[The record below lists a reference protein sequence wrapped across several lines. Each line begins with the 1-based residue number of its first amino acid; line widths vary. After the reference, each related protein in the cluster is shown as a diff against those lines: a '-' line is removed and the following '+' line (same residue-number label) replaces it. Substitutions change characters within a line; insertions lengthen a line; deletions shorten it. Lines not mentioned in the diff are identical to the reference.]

1 MSAKRKILFIST
13 LALGLLTLMVVVLVT
28 LSFRDYGIASAKEKS
43 KLTAELVRDALTA
56 HMINGVMDKRE
67 YFLDKI
73 TRSENVKKMWLV
85 RAPSVEA
92 QFGPSLYGE
101 SMRDAIDR
109 KVLEEGKASEILKES
124 AKEVTLRVT
133 IPYIAD
139 SKGLPNCLSC
149 HEAKEGEV
157 LGAISMIF
165 DIDSFRSTGLSTTL
179 KILAAATAL
188 LLLTVYLVG
197 RLITPYTELFE
208 AFRKSL
214 HHAQEGDFTHKVS
227 TPLKDEM
234 GELAKWLNS
243 LTEKLHQV
251 VSDIDRRISI
261 LIAYN
266 KNQYN
271 SNPLIRTKEI
281 IGELADVYKFR
292 RNIEL
297 LDKKEEVYD
306 NITAIFLYK
315 LNLKRFTIIQVQNG
329 IEELIYP
336 RNEEEAGST
345 LLQFSAQYV
354 HAIPL
359 YRDSANNLFSGY
371 MPKENEYYI
380 NASFAISPSVL
391 WQLSFAFDQYKE
403 YERAKN
409 LVSVIYNY
417 LDAAKAILHTRMLM
431 EMLKESSLRDP
442 LTGLYNRKFLE
453 EYIESATHQALRSKT
468 TYAILMIDVDFFKM
482 VNDTYGHDVGDQVI
496 SGLSNIIQNTIRE
509 ADLAVRFGGEEFIV
523 LLYNSAPEGAER
535 VAQKIRSRF
544 SEMVFEVN
552 HERFSKTLSVGISMF
567 PEDGPTVWRVI
578 KFADIALYKAKESGR
593 NQVVRFHSSMLP
605 DGFNY

>member
-214 HHAQEGDFTHKVS
+214 HHAEEGDFTHKVS

-359 YRDSANNLFSGY
+359 YRDSANNVFSGY

>member
-28 LSFRDYGIASAKEKS
+28 LSFRDYGIATAKEKS
-43 KLTAELVRDALTA
+43 KLIAELVRDALTA

-109 KVLEEGKASEILKES
+109 KVLEEGKALEILKES

-214 HHAQEGDFTHKVS
+214 HHAEEGDFTHKVS

-336 RNEEEAGST
+336 RDEEEAGST

-359 YRDSANNLFSGY
+359 YRDSANNVFSGY

-535 VAQKIRSRF
+535 VAQKIKSRF

>member
-214 HHAQEGDFTHKVS
+214 HHAEEGDFTHKVS
-227 TPLKDEM
+227 TPLKDEL

-336 RNEEEAGST
+336 RDEEEAGST

-359 YRDSANNLFSGY
+359 YRDSANNVFSGY

-535 VAQKIRSRF
+535 VAQKIKSRF

-567 PEDGPTVWRVI
+567 PEDGPTVWRAI

>member
-214 HHAQEGDFTHKVS
+214 HHAEEGDFTHKVS

-336 RNEEEAGST
+336 RDEEEAGST

-359 YRDSANNLFSGY
+359 YRDSANNVFSGY

-535 VAQKIRSRF
+535 VAQKIKSRF

>member
-214 HHAQEGDFTHKVS
+214 HHAEEGDFTHKVS

-315 LNLKRFTIIQVQNG
+315 LNLKRFTILQVQNG
-329 IEELIYP
+329 IEELVYP
-336 RNEEEAGST
+336 RDEEEAGST

-359 YRDSANNLFSGY
+359 YRDSANNVFSGY

-535 VAQKIRSRF
+535 VAQKIKSRF

-567 PEDGPTVWRVI
+567 PEDGPTVWRAI

>member
-28 LSFRDYGIASAKEKS
+28 LSFRDYGIATAKEKS

-214 HHAQEGDFTHKVS
+214 HHAEEGDFTHKVS

-315 LNLKRFTIIQVQNG
+315 LNLKRFTILQVQNG
-329 IEELIYP
+329 IEELVYP
-336 RNEEEAGST
+336 RDEEEAGST

-359 YRDSANNLFSGY
+359 YRDSANNVFSGY

-535 VAQKIRSRF
+535 VAQKIKSRF

-567 PEDGPTVWRVI
+567 PEDGPTVWRAI

>member
-214 HHAQEGDFTHKVS
+214 HHAEEGDFTHKVS

-336 RNEEEAGST
+336 RDEEEAGST
-345 LLQFSAQYV
+345 LLQFNAQYV

-359 YRDSANNLFSGY
+359 YRDSANNVFSGY

>member
-214 HHAQEGDFTHKVS
+214 HHAEEGDFTHKVS

-336 RNEEEAGST
+336 RDEEEAGST

-359 YRDSANNLFSGY
+359 YRDSANNVFSGY

-535 VAQKIRSRF
+535 VAQKIRTRF

-567 PEDGPTVWRVI
+567 PEDGPTVWRAI

>member
-197 RLITPYTELFE
+197 RLITP
-208 AFRKSL
+208 
-214 HHAQEGDFTHKVS
+214 
-227 TPLKDEM
+227 
-234 GELAKWLNS
+234 
-243 LTEKLHQV
+243 
-251 VSDIDRRISI
+251 
-261 LIAYN
+261 
-266 KNQYN
+266 
-271 SNPLIRTKEI
+271 
-281 IGELADVYKFR
+281 
-292 RNIEL
+292 
-297 LDKKEEVYD
+297 
-306 NITAIFLYK
+306 
-315 LNLKRFTIIQVQNG
+315 
-329 IEELIYP
+329 
-336 RNEEEAGST
+336 
-345 LLQFSAQYV
+345 
-354 HAIPL
+354 L
-359 YRDSANNLFSGY
+359 YR
-371 MPKENEYYI
+371 
-380 NASFAISPSVL
+380 
-391 WQLSFAFDQYKE
+391 AF
-403 YERAKN
+403 
-409 LVSVIYNY
+409 
-417 LDAAKAILHTRMLM
+417 
-431 EMLKESSLRDP
+431 
-442 LTGLYNRKFLE
+442 
-453 EYIESATHQALRSKT
+453 
-468 TYAILMIDVDFFKM
+468 
-482 VNDTYGHDVGDQVI
+482 
-496 SGLSNIIQNTIRE
+496 
-509 ADLAVRFGGEEFIV
+509 
-523 LLYNSAPEGAER
+523 
-535 VAQKIRSRF
+535 
-544 SEMVFEVN
+544 
-552 HERFSKTLSVGISMF
+552 
-567 PEDGPTVWRVI
+567 
-578 KFADIALYKAKESGR
+578 
-593 NQVVRFHSSMLP
+593 
-605 DGFNY
+605 

>member
-214 HHAQEGDFTHKVS
+214 HHAEEGDFTHKVS

-359 YRDSANNLFSGY
+359 YRDSANNVFSGY

-567 PEDGPTVWRVI
+567 PEDGPTVWRAI

>member
-188 LLLTVYLVG
+188 LLLTIYLVG

-227 TPLKDEM
+227 TPLKDEV

-336 RNEEEAGST
+336 RDEEEAGST
-345 LLQFSAQYV
+345 LLQFNAQYV

>member
-188 LLLTVYLVG
+188 LLLTIYLVG

-227 TPLKDEM
+227 TPLKDEV

-336 RNEEEAGST
+336 RDEEEAGST
-345 LLQFSAQYV
+345 LLQFNAQYV

-359 YRDSANNLFSGY
+359 YRDSANNVFSGY

>member
-214 HHAQEGDFTHKVS
+214 HHAEEGDFTHKVS

-336 RNEEEAGST
+336 RDEEEAGST

-359 YRDSANNLFSGY
+359 YRDSANNVFSGY

>member
-214 HHAQEGDFTHKVS
+214 HHAEEGDFTHKVS

-336 RNEEEAGST
+336 RDEEEAGST

>member
-28 LSFRDYGIASAKEKS
+28 LSFRDYGIATAKEKS

-214 HHAQEGDFTHKVS
+214 HHAEEGDFTHKVS

-297 LDKKEEVYD
+297 LDKKEEIYD

-336 RNEEEAGST
+336 RDEEEAGST

-359 YRDSANNLFSGY
+359 YRDSANNVFSGY

-535 VAQKIRSRF
+535 VAQKIKSRF